1 MRTHSGD
8 EKKLLNDIDETKDL
22 HRDKWRHLERK
33 KNKQKTKVRTHSEDK
48 KKLMNDKDETRDLH
62 RDKWRHLERK
72 KNNTNKRLR

>member
-1 MRTHSGD
+1 M
-8 EKKLLNDIDETKDL
+8 
-22 HRDKWRHLERK
+22 
-33 KNKQKTKVRTHSEDK
+33 VRTHSEDE